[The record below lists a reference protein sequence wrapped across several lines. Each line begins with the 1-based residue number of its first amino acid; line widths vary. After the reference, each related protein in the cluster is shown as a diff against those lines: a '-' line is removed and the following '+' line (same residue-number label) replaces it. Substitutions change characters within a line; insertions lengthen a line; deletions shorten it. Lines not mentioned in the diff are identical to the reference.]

1 MYIELIIEATNS
13 EFGRVL
19 MAMKLFE
26 LIIEV
31 LIEAIIEKSS

>member
-19 MAMKLFE
+19 MAMKFE

-31 LIEAIIEKSS
+31 LIEAIIEESS